1 MSKPQALSHFN
12 KPNFTDKADDWDTI
26 VQVNFYVYIS
36 QIIQIEE
43 VGEVFIESKYS
54 LKVFKIFIVNF

>member
-1 MSKPQALSHFN
+1 MPNLTFCMSKPQALSHFN

-36 QIIQIEE
+36 QIIQIED
-43 VGEVFIESKYS
+43 
-54 LKVFKIFIVNF
+54 